1 MSTPSNPMAAI
12 IALAFSLSV
21 GILLVI
27 LSSALFNNWLP
38 LFVVLT
44 YILAPIPN
52 LICKRVAGNGDY
64 FSDDNRGVLE
74 TGYFLTSVFVV
85 SGVCLPL
92 VLAHGGLISSAAMYL
107 SLTGGV
113 MIYFTILGYLKFF
126 VTVDD
131 GSFY

>member
-1 MSTPSNPMAAI
+1 MATPSNPMAAI

-38 LFVVLT
+38 LLVVLT

-52 LICKRVAGNGDY
+52 WVCKRIAGNSDFY
-64 FSDDNRGVLE
+64 SDDNRGVLE
-74 TGYFLTSVFVV
+74 TGYFMTSVLVV
-85 SGVCLPL
+85 SGFGLPL
-92 VLAHGGLISSAAMYL
+92 VLAHSELITMTAMYL
-107 SLTGGV
+107 SLTGGL
-113 MIYFTILGYLKFF
+113 MIYFTILGYIKFF

-131 GSFY
+131 ASF